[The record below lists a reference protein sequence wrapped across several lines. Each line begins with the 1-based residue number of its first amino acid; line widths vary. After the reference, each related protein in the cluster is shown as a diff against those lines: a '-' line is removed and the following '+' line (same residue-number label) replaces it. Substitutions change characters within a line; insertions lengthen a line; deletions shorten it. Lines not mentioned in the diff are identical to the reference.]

1 MLGISLGF
9 LQRPALISDL
19 PKLKIPLI
27 DRLSLVLSILRS
39 EKVLIFT
46 LPFGLLA
53 AALIVIARPFVLIRV
68 GFLHSDRIGHFA
80 ANHEIYLCEDEV
92 RISEG
97 GKQSIDLY
105 YMGRIPVC
113 NEQLATMWKRKLR
126 VWNSLLLRPISL
138 IFRSTDLLAS
148 HVCGDMPSQ
157 DRDVNNILDRTTPHL
172 EFTSAEEIKGL
183 ELLRQFGVPSG
194 AEYVCFI
201 VRDSG
206 YLKTLYGDLGEY
218 HSYRNADI
226 SNFMLAAEELT
237 KYGVYVFRMGS
248 VVEKEFISDNPM
260 IIDYASSGL
269 RSDFMDIFLGA
280 TCLFCL
286 TTSTGFDAVPLI
298 FRRPLAIVNYAPAG
312 ALPTWG
318 KRHVVLTKHHVS
330 ESTGNEL
337 TLSQI
342 LDSEVAHA
350 LSSNDY
356 IKAGIQLEENS
367 PTEIADVCIEMYQ
380 RIKGQWLDDAGDVE
394 RQKQFQN
401 LFTNRSSIMTHPI
414 SEKQM
419 HGKIDCT
426 FSSEFFRQNLDFMRP
441 ILTEI

>member
-1 MLGISLGF
+1 MGF
-9 LQRPALISDL
+9 LQRPAIISDQ
-19 PKLKIPLI
+19 PKLKIALI
-27 DRLSLVLSILRS
+27 DRRRLVFSILRS
-39 EKVLIFT
+39 EKQLIFT
-46 LPFGLLA
+46 LPLGFLA

-80 ANHEIYLCEDEV
+80 ANHEIFLCEDEV
-92 RISEG
+92 RKSRG
-97 GKQSIDLY
+97 GRQSIDLY

-126 VWNSLLLRPISL
+126 VWNSLLLRPVSL
-138 IFRSTDLLAS
+138 IFRSTTLLAS

-172 EFTSAEEIKGL
+172 EFTSAEKTKGL
-183 ELLRQFGVPSG
+183 ELLQQFGVPSG
-194 AEYVCFI
+194 AEFVCFI

-226 SNFMLAAEELT
+226 NNFMLAAEELT
-237 KYGVYVFRMGS
+237 KFGVYVFRMGS
-248 VVEKEFISDNPM
+248 VVEKQFISDNPM
-260 IIDYASSGL
+260 IIDYASNEL

-286 TTSTGFDAVPLI
+286 TTSTGFDAVPLV
-298 FRRPLAIVNYAPAG
+298 FRRPLAIVDYVPAG

-318 KRHVVLTKHHVS
+318 GKHLVLTKHHIS

-356 IKAGIQLEENS
+356 INAGIRLEENY
-367 PTEIADVCIEMYQ
+367 PVEIANVCIEMYQ
-380 RIKGQWLDDAGDVE
+380 RLKGQWIDDVE
-394 RQKQFQN
+394 DIERQRKFQN
-401 LFTNRSSIMTHPI
+401 LFTNRPACMTHPI
-414 SEKQM
+414 SGAQM
-419 HGKIDCT
+419 HGKIESI
-426 FSSEFFRQNLDFMRP
+426 FSSEFLRQNP
-441 ILTEI
+441 SYIGQIA

>member
-1 MLGISLGF
+1 MPEMLLGF
-9 LQRPALISDL
+9 LWRKKLMIDL

-27 DRLSLVLSILRS
+27 DRLRFVLSILRS

-46 LPFGLLA
+46 LPFGFVA
-53 AALIVIARPFVLIRV
+53 AALLVIARPFILIRV

-80 ANHEIYLCEDEV
+80 ANHEIFLCEDEA
-92 RISEG
+92 RKSQG

-105 YMGRIPVC
+105 YMGRIPAC

-126 VWNSLLLRPISL
+126 VWNSLFLRPISL
-138 IFRSTDLLAS
+138 IFRSTNLLAS
-148 HVCGDMPSQ
+148 HVCGDMPSG

-172 EFTSAEEIKGL
+172 EFTSAEETKGL

-206 YLKTLYGDLGEY
+206 YLKTLYGDLGDY
-218 HSYRNADI
+218 HSFRNADI
-226 SNFMLAAEELT
+226 NNFMLAAEELT
-237 KYGVYVFRMGS
+237 KFGVYVFRMGS
-248 VVEKEFISDNPM
+248 VVEKQFISDNPM
-260 IIDYASSGL
+260 IIDYASNEL

-286 TTSTGFDAVPLI
+286 TTSTGFDAVPLA
-298 FRRPLAIVNYAPAG
+298 FRRPLAIVDYVPAG
-312 ALPTWG
+312 YLPTWG
-318 KRHVVLTKHHVS
+318 KQHVVLTKHHVS

-356 IKAGIQLEENS
+356 INAGIHLEENS
-367 PTEIADVCIEMYQ
+367 PTEIADVCIEMH
-380 RIKGQWLDDAGDVE
+380 RRLKGHWLDGADDIE
-394 RQKQFQN
+394 RQKQFQE
-401 LFTNRSSIMTHPI
+401 LFTNRPSRMTHQVSGI
-414 SEKQM
+414 QM
-419 HGKIDCT
+419 HGKIEAT
-426 FSSEFFRQNLDFMRP
+426 FSSEFLRQNP
-441 ILTEI
+441 SYIGPTT

>member
-1 MLGISLGF
+1 MLGISSGF
-9 LQRPALISDL
+9 LQWPGIMSDQ

-27 DRLSLVLSILRS
+27 DRLKLVVSILRS
-39 EKVLIFT
+39 EKQLIFT
-46 LPFGLLA
+46 LPLGLVA
-53 AALIVIARPFVLIRV
+53 TILIVIVRPFVLIRV

-80 ANHEIYLCEDEV
+80 ANHEIFLCEDEV
-92 RISEG
+92 RKSQG
-97 GKQSIDLY
+97 GRQSVDLY

-113 NEQLATMWKRKLR
+113 NEQLATMWKRKIR
-126 VWNSLLLRPISL
+126 VWNSLFLRPISL
-138 IFRSTDLLAS
+138 IFRSTELLAS

-172 EFTSAEEIKGL
+172 EFTSDEEIKGL

-201 VRDSG
+201 VRDSA
-206 YLKTLYGDLGEY
+206 YLKTLYGDLGDY

-226 SNFMLAAEELT
+226 NNFMLAAEELT
-237 KYGVYVFRMGS
+237 KFGIYVFRMGS
-248 VVEKEFISDNPM
+248 VVEKQFISENSM
-260 IIDYASSGL
+260 IIDYASNKL

-286 TTSTGFDAVPLI
+286 TTSTGFDAVPLA
-298 FRRPLAIVNYAPAG
+298 FRRPLAIVDYVPAG

-318 KRHVVLTKHHVS
+318 KRHIVLTKHHLS

-350 LSSNDY
+350 LSSSDY

-380 RIKGQWLDDAGDVE
+380 RLKGQWIDDAENIE
-394 RQKQFQN
+394 RQRQFQDV
-401 LFTNRSSIMTHPI
+401 FTNRPTCMTHPV
-414 SEKQM
+414 SGVQM
-419 HGKIDCT
+419 HGRIEAAH
-426 FSSEFFRQNLDFMRP
+426 SSEFLSQNSSYIGP
-441 ILTEI
+441 TA

>member
-1 MLGISLGF
+1 MLESSLGF
-9 LQRPALISDL
+9 LQRPALISDQ

-27 DRLSLVLSILRS
+27 DRLRLVLSILRS

-138 IFRSTDLLAS
+138 IFRSTAVLAS
-148 HVCGDMPSQ
+148 HVCGDMPSH
-157 DRDVNNILDRTTPHL
+157 DRDINNILDHTTPHL
-172 EFTSAEEIKGL
+172 EFTSAEEMKGL
-183 ELLRQFGVPSG
+183 ELLRELGVPSG
-194 AEYVCFI
+194 MEYVCFI

-206 YLKTLYGDLGEY
+206 YLKTLYGELGEY

-226 SNFMLAAEELT
+226 NNFLLAAEELT
-237 KYGVYVFRMGS
+237 KFGVYVFRMGS

-260 IIDYASSGL
+260 IIDYASSEL

-280 TCLFCL
+280 NCLFCL
-286 TTSTGFDAVPLI
+286 TTSTGFDAVPLV
-298 FRRPLAIVNYAPAG
+298 FRRPLAIVDYVPAG

-318 KRHVVLTKHHVS
+318 KRHIVLIKHHVS

-350 LSSNDY
+350 LSSEDY
-356 IKAGIQLEENS
+356 IRAGIQLEENS
-367 PTEIADVCIEMYQ
+367 PTEIADVCNEMYQ
-380 RIKGQWLDDAGDVE
+380 RLKGRWIDDAEDIA
-394 RQKQFQN
+394 RQRQFQD
-401 LFTNRSSIMTHPI
+401 LFTNRPSCMTHPV
-414 SEKQM
+414 SGVQM
-419 HGKIDCT
+419 HGKIEAT
-426 FSSEFFRQNLDFMRP
+426 FSSELLRQNP
-441 ILTEI
+441 SHIGPTT

>member
-1 MLGISLGF
+1 MTEI
-9 LQRPALISDL
+9 
-19 PKLKIPLI
+19 PKLNIPLI
-27 DRLSLVLSILRS
+27 DRLKLVGAIIRA

-46 LPFGLLA
+46 LPLGLVA
-53 AALIVIARPFVLIRV
+53 TAFMVIARPLVLIRV

-80 ANHEIYLCEDEV
+80 ANHEIYLCEDDV
-92 RISEG
+92 RKSDG
-97 GKQSIDLY
+97 GRKSIDLY

-138 IFRSTDLLAS
+138 IFRSTNLLAS
-148 HVCGDMPSQ
+148 HVCGDMPSG

-172 EFTSAEEIKGL
+172 EFTAAEKAEGL

-206 YLKTLYGDLGEY
+206 YMKTLYGDLGDY

-226 SNFMLAAEELT
+226 NNFMLAAEELT
-237 KYGVYVFRMGS
+237 KFGVYVFRMGA
-248 VVEKEFISDNPM
+248 VVEKEFVTDNSM
-260 IIDYASSGL
+260 IIDYASSEL

-286 TTSTGFDAVPLI
+286 TTSTGFDAVPLA
-298 FRRPLAIVNYAPAG
+298 FRRPLAIVDYVPAG
-312 ALPTWG
+312 YLPTWG
-318 KRHVVLTKHHVS
+318 KQHIVLTKHHVS

-350 LSSNDY
+350 VSSNDF
-356 IKAGIQLEENS
+356 IRAGIRLVENS
-367 PTEIADVCIEMYQ
+367 AIEVANVCIEMY
-380 RIKGQWLDDAGDVE
+380 RRLKGHWLDGADDIE
-394 RQKQFQN
+394 RQKQFEE
-401 LFTNRSSIMTHPI
+401 LFTNRPSCMTHQV
-414 SEKQM
+414 SGVQM
-419 HGKIDCT
+419 HGKIEAT
-426 FSSEFFRQNLDFMRP
+426 FSSEFLRRNP
-441 ILTEI
+441 SYIGPTT

>member
-1 MLGISLGF
+1 M
-9 LQRPALISDL
+9 
-19 PKLKIPLI
+19 KIALI
-27 DRLSLVLSILRS
+27 DRLRLVLSILRS

-92 RISEG
+92 RKSQG

-172 EFTSAEEIKGL
+172 EFTSAEETKGL

-237 KYGVYVFRMGS
+237 KLGVYVFRMGS
-248 VVEKEFISDNPM
+248 VVEKQFISDNPM
-260 IIDYASSGL
+260 VIDYASNEL

-286 TTSTGFDAVPLI
+286 TTSTGFDAVPLV
-298 FRRPLAIVNYAPAG
+298 FRRPLAIVDYVPAG

-318 KRHVVLTKHHVS
+318 KQHVVLTKHHVS

-342 LDSEVAHA
+342 LDSKVANV
-350 LSSNDY
+350 LTSIDY
-356 IKAGIQLEENS
+356 RNAGIRLVENS
-367 PTEIADVCIEMYQ
+367 PVEIANVCIEMYQ
-380 RIKGQWLDDAGDVE
+380 RLKGRRIDEAEDIA
-394 RQKQFQN
+394 RQRQFQG
-401 LFTNRSSIMTHPI
+401 LFTNRPACMTHPV
-414 SEKQM
+414 SGVQM
-419 HGKIDCT
+419 HGKIEAT
-426 FSSEFFRQNLDFMRP
+426 FSSEFLSQNP
-441 ILTEI
+441 SYVGPTA

>member
-1 MLGISLGF
+1 MTDI
-9 LQRPALISDL
+9 
-19 PKLKIPLI
+19 PKLNIPPM
-27 DRLSLVLSILRS
+27 DRLKLVGAIIRA
-39 EKVLIFT
+39 EKVLLFT
-46 LPFGLLA
+46 LPLGLVA
-53 AALIVIARPFVLIRV
+53 TAFIVIARPLVLIRV

-80 ANHEIYLCEDEV
+80 ANHEIYLCEDVV
-92 RISEG
+92 RKSDG
-97 GKQSIDLY
+97 GRKSIDLY

-138 IFRSTDLLAS
+138 ICRSTNLLAS
-148 HVCGDMPSQ
+148 HVCGDMPSG

-172 EFTSAEEIKGL
+172 EFTSAEEAEGL

-206 YLKTLYGDLGEY
+206 YMKTLYGDLGDY

-226 SNFMLAAEELT
+226 NNFMLAAEELT
-237 KYGVYVFRMGS
+237 KFGVYVFRMGA
-248 VVEKEFISDNPM
+248 VVEKEFVTDNSM
-260 IIDYASSGL
+260 IIDYASSEL

-286 TTSTGFDAVPLI
+286 TTSTGFDAVPLA
-298 FRRPLAIVNYAPAG
+298 FRRPLAIVDYVPAG
-312 ALPTWG
+312 YLPTWG
-318 KRHVVLTKHHVS
+318 KQHIVLTKHHVS

-350 LSSNDY
+350 LSSNDF
-356 IKAGIQLEENS
+356 IRAGIRLVENS
-367 PTEIADVCIEMYQ
+367 AIEVANVCIEMY
-380 RIKGQWLDDAGDVE
+380 RRLKGHWLDGADDIE
-394 RQKQFQN
+394 RQKQFEEQ
-401 LFTNRSSIMTHPI
+401 FTNRPSCMTHQV
-414 SEKQM
+414 SGVQM
-419 HGKIDCT
+419 HGKIEAT
-426 FSSEFFRQNLDFMRP
+426 FSSEFLRQNP
-441 ILTEI
+441 SYIGPTT

>member
-1 MLGISLGF
+1 MLGISSGF
-9 LQRPALISDL
+9 LQRPALISDQ

-27 DRLSLVLSILRS
+27 DRLRLVLSILRS

-46 LPFGLLA
+46 LPFGFVA

-80 ANHEIYLCEDEV
+80 ANHEIFLCEDEV
-92 RISEG
+92 RISKG
-97 GKQSIDLY
+97 GKQSVDLY

-138 IFRSTDLLAS
+138 IFRSTNLLAS
-148 HVCGDMPSQ
+148 HVCGDMPSG

-172 EFTSAEEIKGL
+172 EFTSAEEMKGL

-206 YLKTLYGDLGEY
+206 YLKTLYGDLGDY
-218 HSYRNADI
+218 HSFRNADI
-226 SNFMLAAEELT
+226 NNFMLAAEELT
-237 KYGVYVFRMGS
+237 KFGVYVFRMGS
-248 VVEKEFISDNPM
+248 VVEKQFISDNPM
-260 IIDYASSGL
+260 IIDYASNEL

-286 TTSTGFDAVPLI
+286 TTSTGFDAVPLA
-298 FRRPLAIVNYAPAG
+298 FRRPLAIVDYVPAG
-312 ALPTWG
+312 YLPTWG
-318 KRHVVLTKHHVS
+318 KQHVVLTKHHVS

-350 LSSNDY
+350 LSSNDF
-356 IKAGIQLEENS
+356 IQAGIRLVENS
-367 PTEIADVCIEMYQ
+367 AIEVANVCIEMYQ
-380 RIKGQWLDDAGDVE
+380 RLKGHWIDEDEDMA
-394 RQKQFQN
+394 RQRQFQEQ
-401 LFTNRSSIMTHPI
+401 FTNRRACMTHPVAVV
-414 SEKQM
+414 QM
-419 HGKIDCT
+419 HGKIEAT
-426 FSSEFFRQNLDFMRP
+426 FSSEFLRRNP
-441 ILTEI
+441 SYIGPTT

>member
-1 MLGISLGF
+1 MLETSLGF
-9 LQRPALISDL
+9 LQRPTFMSDL
-19 PKLKIPLI
+19 PKLRFPLI
-27 DRLSLVLSILRS
+27 DRLRIVLSILRS
-39 EKVLIFT
+39 EKQLIFT
-46 LPFGLLA
+46 LPLGLVA

-80 ANHEIYLCEDEV
+80 ANHEIFLCEDEA
-92 RISEG
+92 RKSQG
-97 GKQSIDLY
+97 GRQSIDLY

-126 VWNSLLLRPISL
+126 VWNSILLRPISL
-138 IFRSTDLLAS
+138 IFRSTNLLAS
-148 HVCGDMPSQ
+148 HVCGDAPSL

-172 EFTSAEEIKGL
+172 EFTSAEEMKGL

-226 SNFMLAAEELT
+226 NNFMLAAEELT

-248 VVEKEFISDNPM
+248 VVEKQFISDNPM
-260 IIDYASSGL
+260 IIDYASNEL

-286 TTSTGFDAVPLI
+286 TTCTGFDAVPLV
-298 FRRPLAIVNYAPAG
+298 FRRPLAIVDCVPAG
-312 ALPTWG
+312 SLPTWG
-318 KRHVVLTKHHVS
+318 QRNVVLIKHHVF
-330 ESTGNEL
+330 ESTGNER

-342 LDSEVAHA
+342 LDSKVAHA
-350 LSSNDY
+350 ASSVDY
-356 IKAGIQLEENS
+356 ISAGIRLEENS
-367 PTEIADVCIEMYQ
+367 AIEVANVCIEMYQ
-380 RIKGQWLDDAGDVE
+380 RLKGRWIDEAQDIA
-394 RQKQFQN
+394 RQRQFQD
-401 LFTNRSSIMTHPI
+401 LFTNRPTCMTHPV
-414 SEKQM
+414 SGVQM
-419 HGKIDCT
+419 HGEIECT
-426 FSSEFFRQNLDFMRP
+426 FSSEFLRQNSIFVQP
-441 ILTEI
+441 ISTDL